1 MTSLVTDLA
10 GRALW
15 PVVSAVNAVGSFY
28 GEINPATLSGAI
40 DIVVV
45 KQPNGDLMASPFH
58 VRFGKLKL
66 LRPSDKIVELSVNNN
81 PVDIVMKVGDQGE
94 AFFVVEADN
103 PASEYATSPILHPS
117 LTPTDDNAL
126 SQFQLNPQLPESN
139 DKAST
144 ALSTMNSDFAQM
156 QLNNT
161 NLDSDFSNIPTSARI
176 QRDFLAPLINNNN
189 NTGLAQ
195 DNNSL
200 GVELGSGLGS
210 TVIENVYSNNELD
223 NQKSGTIKT
232 NAVTADNES
241 THTLSIHKTDIQ
253 NALHDAPT
261 SQLNTILSSQT
272 TKIQPSLL
280 LDGVDSNNQD
290 KTTKPTDITLMNQMH
305 TNDIPPINPM
315 DNPDYFDAS
324 LATLDL
330 HTKLPP
336 NSPPWSWSWGGLP
349 ERQSQNVNQK
359 APNLGKRVSTPALS
373 YHAKPTISV
382 VTGADQPLIQGSI
395 SPDEKVNKY
404 LSTLQPNANRIAID
418 QELNPD
424 ICQEILGNGLRE
436 ETEILVSQCGPLSD
450 LQKLSPKDADDR
462 FEAQQIDFETFCDRP
477 DILYK
482 STTIYKI
489 NGYLHTW
496 ETACPIILSQILF
509 RRSLSTQG
517 LMDILST
524 PKSTSWSW
532 WGSRSTSPTRT
543 LRPKASEPNFHT
555 PPPATPLVSP
565 KRAMSPA
572 ARRPGYAKSLR
583 MNSTQLKALNLKKG
597 VNTIQF
603 SVNSGFQGKAI
614 SSAKIYLWD
623 HDTKIV
629 ISDVDGT
636 ITKSDVLGH
645 VFTMVDN
652 PTDCVANFYTNIANN
667 GYHFLYLTSRAIGQA
682 GYTREYLAKVE
693 QDQYQLPEG
702 PILLSPDRLMQ
713 AFTREVIQRKP
724 QEFKMQCL
732 RDIGRLFGET
742 NPFYAGFGN
751 RITDAMSYR
760 SVNVPSSRIFTIDP
774 SGDIKLEL
782 LADYKST
789 YTKLNETVDQLFPPT
804 TVLEPEYNDFSYWKP
819 ALPPV
824 VIDVESDDES
834 ESSGSSDEI
843 DPLGRVVFQP

>member
-117 LTPTDDNAL
+117 LTPTDDN
-126 SQFQLNPQLPESN
+126 
-139 DKAST
+139 
-144 ALSTMNSDFAQM
+144 M

-176 QRDFLAPLINNNN
+176 QRDFLAPLLNNNSN
-189 NTGLAQ
+189 AGLAQ

-253 NALHDAPT
+253 NAPHDAPT

-359 APNLGKRVSTPALS
+359 APNLG
-373 YHAKPTISV
+373 
-382 VTGADQPLIQGSI
+382 ADQPLIQGSI

-424 ICQEILGNGLRE
+424 ICQDILGNGLRE

-532 WGSRSTSPTRT
+532 WGSRSTSPTRS

-645 VFTMVDN
+645 VFTMVGKDW
-652 PTDCVANFYTNIANN
+652 THAGVANFYTNIANN

-713 AFTREVIQRKP
+713 
-724 QEFKMQCL
+724 
-732 RDIGRLFGET
+732 G
-742 NPFYAGFGN
+742 
-751 RITDAMSYR
+751 
-760 SVNVPSSRIFTIDP
+760 
-774 SGDIKLEL
+774 
-782 LADYKST
+782 
-789 YTKLNETVDQLFPPT
+789 
-804 TVLEPEYNDFSYWKP
+804 
-819 ALPPV
+819 
-824 VIDVESDDES
+824 
-834 ESSGSSDEI
+834 
-843 DPLGRVVFQP
+843 